1 MDRIAK
7 LVSTGLLSL
16 GLAFA
21 ASSLARAQDAMPAPD
36 TTPKA
41 NTMQSQ
47 TMKPNAMPGDA
58 MKADT
63 MKKPMKPMAGKKMAK
78 KKMKKPHKA
87 MKAM

>member
-7 LVSTGLLSL
+7 VVSTGLLGL

-21 ASSLARAQDAMPAPD
+21 ASSLALAQDAAPTTDTMQKPAP
-36 TTPKA
+36 
-41 NTMQSQ
+41 MESQ
-47 TMKPNAMPGDA
+47 TMKPNAMQGDA

-63 MKKPMKPMAGKKMAK
+63 MKKPMKKMAK
-78 KKMKKPHKA
+78 KHMAKKMKKHGKA